1 MRMSKKLTSRDKQ
14 AIATKKKILM
24 TGIRLIND
32 KGFEHVSVEEIAKS
46 ADVSVG
52 TFYYYYPSKKDLIT
66 SMPWKIDAYF
76 EKEVVDK
83 LDAASC
89 VGNIKLFFYH
99 YAKHTQDNGWAV
111 IKTLFTTESALNISE
126 DRFLQMVLLE
136 LLQSGQESGE
146 ISTEIPHKQMMRY
159 LLIVARGVA
168 LDWAMSQGESDI
180 FGEMEQL
187 IGRVLHSFLAESTYI

>member
-1 MRMSKKLTSRDKQ
+1 MSKKMTSRDKQ

-52 TFYYYYPSKKDLIT
+52 TFYYYYPSKRDLIT

-76 EKEVVDK
+76 EKEVADK
-83 LDAASC
+83 LVAPTCAE
-89 VGNIKLFFYH
+89 NIKLFFQY

-111 IKTLFTTESALNISE
+111 IKTLFTTESAFDISD

-136 LLQSGQESGE
+136 LLQNGQDSGE
-146 ISTEIPHKQMMRY
+146 VTAEIPHRQLMRY
-159 LLIVARGVA
+159 LMIVARGVA
-168 LDWAMSQGESDI
+168 LDWAMSHGKTDI

-187 IGRVLHSFLAESTYI
+187 IARVFSTFLVEKKH